1 MTDQNSKGDI
11 FIPASPLTNQATSG
25 SEDEISLRDIILGL
39 IDWIKYLLSKWKII
53 VIIGLLG
60 GVAGYFYAKSIKTI
74 YTAESTFVLEDE
86 GPSGGLGQYSGMA
99 AMVGLDLGGGGG
111 GIFQKDNII
120 ELYKSRT
127 MIEKTLLSP
136 LDSSKNSMLLD
147 RFLDVYR
154 IREAWNKDS
163 KMKNINF
170 SDINRFTRLEDS
182 VITALVKKIR
192 TEHLVVSKPD
202 KKLNIISVRIQSED
216 ELFSKEFADRIVTNV
231 NNFYVETK
239 AKKSLD
245 NLAIL
250 QFQADSVKSELLSAI
265 SGVASSTDANPNANP
280 SRLVLRVPSQKRQVD
295 AEANKAILTEIV
307 KNLEMAKISVRKE
320 MPLIQVIDS
329 PVYPLSTKR
338 PSTILS
344 IIVGGILSGFAIV
357 AILVL
362 QRIIKNFKL

>member
-1 MTDQNSKGDI
+1 MEIKSSSDTSSPYSQALPQTNS
-11 FIPASPLTNQATSG
+11 S
-25 SEDEISLRDIILGL
+25 SEDEISLRDIIIGI
-39 IDWIKYLLSKWKII
+39 IDWLKYLFSKWKII
-53 VIIGLLG
+53 LIIGLSG

-86 GPSGGLGQYSGMA
+86 GSSAGLGQYSGMA

-136 LDSSKNSMLLD
+136 LDTSKNTLLLD
-147 RFLDVYR
+147 RYLDIYHLK
-154 IREAWNKDS
+154 EAWKEDE
-163 KMKNINF
+163 KFKNINF
-170 SDINRFTRLEDS
+170 TDINRFTRLEDS
-182 VITALVKKIR
+182 VITALVKQIR
-192 TEHLVVSKPD
+192 TENLIVSKPD

-245 NLAIL
+245 NLSIL
-250 QFQADSVKSELLSAI
+250 QFQADSVKAQLLSAI

-280 SRLVLRVPSQKRQVD
+280 SRQILRVPSQRRQVD

-320 MPLIQVIDS
+320 MPLIQIIDS
-329 PVYPLSTKR
+329 PVYPLQKKR

-344 IIVGGILSGFAIV
+344 IIIGGILSGFIIV
-357 AILVL
+357 ALLVL
-362 QRIIKNFKL
+362 QRVVKNFKL

>member
-1 MTDQNSKGDI
+1 MEQNSKTDVSVQKSLVSQQV
-11 FIPASPLTNQATSG
+11 IPS
-25 SEDEISLRDIILGL
+25 SEDEISLRDIILGV
-39 IDWIKYLLSKWKII
+39 IDWVKYLLSKWKII
-53 VIIGLLG
+53 LFVGLAG

-74 YTAESTFVLEDE
+74 YTAESTFVLEGE
-86 GPSGGLGQYSGMA
+86 GPTGGLGQYSGMA
-99 AMVGLDLGGGGG
+99 AMVGLDIGGGGG

-136 LDSSKNSMLLD
+136 LDTSKNGLLLD
-147 RFLDVYR
+147 RYLDIYR
-154 IREAWNKDS
+154 FKEAWKKDE
-163 KMKNINF
+163 KFNNINF

-192 TEHLVVSKPD
+192 TENLIVTKPD

-239 AKKSLD
+239 AKKSLN
-245 NLAIL
+245 NLSIL
-250 QFQADSVKSELLSAI
+250 QFQADSVKAQLLSAI

-280 SRLVLRVPSQKRQVD
+280 SMQILRVPSQRRQVD

-320 MPLIQVIDS
+320 MPLIQIIDS
-329 PVYPLSTKR
+329 PVYPLQTKR

-344 IIVGGILSGFAIV
+344 IIIGGVLSGFIIV
-357 AILVL
+357 ALLVL
-362 QRIIKNFKL
+362 QRVIKNFKL

>member
-1 MTDQNSKGDI
+1 MEIKSSSDTSSLDFQALQQQNTG
-11 FIPASPLTNQATSG
+11 TS
-25 SEDEISLRDIILGL
+25 DEISLKDTIIWG
-39 IDWIKYLLSKWKII
+39 IDWFNYFLLKWKII
-53 VIIGLLG
+53 LVVGLTG
-60 GVAGYFYAKSIKTI
+60 GVIGYFYAKSIETI

-86 GPSGGLGQYSGMA
+86 GSSAGLAQYSGMA

-136 LDSSKNSMLLD
+136 LDTSKNTLLLD
-147 RFLDVYR
+147 RYLDVYR
-154 IREAWNKDS
+154 FREAWSKDS
-163 KMKNINF
+163 KFKNINF

-192 TEHLVVSKPD
+192 LENLVVSKPD

-245 NLAIL
+245 NLSIL
-250 QFQADSVKSELLSAI
+250 QFQADSVKSQLLSAI

-280 SRLVLRVPSQKRQVD
+280 SRQILRVPSQKRQVD

-320 MPLIQVIDS
+320 MPLIQIIDS
-329 PVYPLSTKR
+329 PVYPLQSKR

-344 IIVGGILSGFAIV
+344 IIIGGILSGFI
-357 AILVL
+357 ILSYLVL
-362 QRIIKNFKL
+362 QRIVKNFRL